1 MSRTRFPWNRLV
13 GPIGVDLSPD
23 APRAMQ
29 VRHGPDAPLCATTV
43 RVAPAATLVDRASAC
58 VQQMRRANFTGR
70 EVVVGLPSGFV
81 RMAVTRLPQLRGPD
95 AREAVAWEAA
105 ERCGMPREALVAD
118 ALPTGAPS
126 NSHEGKEEHLM
137 VAAPSEELSEA
148 LGVLVDAGYEPV
160 AVEPRFAA
168 IARALSRRSRR
179 DADVADVRAVLHI
192 EQEGSV
198 VLVLRGDRISFCREI
213 PTGGAVLDRA
223 VAERLS
229 VPIESAAALRSS
241 RLAAMRGL
249 GNPVDTVTEEAALG
263 ATRASLDALAGE
275 VALCLRYFGV
285 TFRGGQPARVVL
297 SGPHGAEPRLAG
309 IIEESCRSTVV
320 SCEAELPNAAGS
332 ADLGVVGVGGPTSMA
347 DWIAC
352 FGLACRSRAL
362 MLSEAAA

>member
-1 MSRTRFPWNRLV
+1 MSRTRFPWHTLI
-13 GPIGVDLSPD
+13 GPIGLDLSAN

-29 VRHGPDAPLCATTV
+29 VRQGSDTPLVASTVRTGPDAG
-43 RVAPAATLVDRASAC
+43 LVERASAA
-58 VQQMRRANFTGR
+58 VQQMRRMRFTGR
-70 EVVVGLPSGFV
+70 EVVVGLPSGV
-81 RMAVTRLPQLRGPD
+81 VKMAVARLPIVRGAD
-95 AREAVAWEAA
+95 AREAIAWEAA
-105 ERCGMPREALVAD
+105 ERCNAPRETLVAD

-126 NSHEGKEEHLM
+126 NTHEGKEEHLL
-137 VAAPSEELSEA
+137 VAAPSEEVTEA

-168 IARALSRRSRR
+168 IARALSRRARR
-179 DADVADVRAVLHI
+179 DADVTDVRAVLHI
-192 EQEGSV
+192 EQEGAV

-213 PTGGAVLDRA
+213 PTGGATLDRA

-229 VPIESAAALRSS
+229 VPVESAAALRAT

-249 GNPVDTVTEEAALG
+249 GAPIDAVTEEAALG
-263 ATRASLDALAGE
+263 ATRASIDALAGE

-320 SCEAELPNAAGS
+320 SCESELPPASAA
-332 ADLGVVGVGGPTSMA
+332 ANLAALGVAGTPSIA
-347 DWIAC
+347 EWIAC

-362 MLSEAAA
+362 ALAEAAA

>member
-1 MSRTRFPWNRLV
+1 MSRTRFPWNRLI
-13 GPIGVDLSPD
+13 GPIGLDLSPD
-23 APRAMQ
+23 SPRAMQ
-29 VRHGPDAPLCATTV
+29 VRHGADQPLIAMTMRVAGSAPLV
-43 RVAPAATLVDRASAC
+43 ERASAC
-58 VQQMRRANFTGR
+58 VQQMRRMKFTGR

-95 AREAVAWEAA
+95 AREAVAWDAA
-105 ERCGMPREALVAD
+105 ERCGMPRESLVAD

-137 VAAPSEELSEA
+137 VAAPSEELSDA

-168 IARALSRRSRR
+168 IGRALSRRSRR

-198 VLVLRGDRISFCREI
+198 VLVLSGDRISFCREI

-229 VPIESAAALRSS
+229 VPIESAAALRAS

-249 GNPVDTVTEEAALG
+249 GKPVDAVTEEAALG

-320 SCEAELPNAAGS
+320 SCEAELPNAAAG
-332 ADLGVVGVGGPTSMA
+332 ADLGAIGVGAASSMA

-362 MLSEAAA
+362 TLSEVAA